1 MKKLA
6 RYEVTLQDHLQGCAI
21 LIAIWFLP
29 SVFILNNYSESI
41 QRRLFSILISAAIFL
56 SAFIALIFLA
66 YLSDR
71 FASSR
76 GRKPELFTA
85 AITAQSFLAGAITGV
100 IAHQMIN
107 WPDPDSFSLAMRIL
121 HTGFF
126 TAIWVPLTVITLGRL
141 RQLKEKRIALQGEI
155 ETLVQIEESASGV
168 LEQIRLTFESS
179 IRNSLKVTA
188 LQAQQKLV
196 VAFSSAGEVSP
207 ALPELIRDIATIDMR
222 DLSHA
227 MISSELKP
235 KLSTSRNQGERNRL
249 SGMGKTLIA
258 TVQDF
263 ALRDKL
269 WIIALLMLGSFFQNI
284 IGVLPL
290 KVEIEII
297 ALHGLETIAI
307 LALFRTLS
315 LRAPKRIYPLL
326 LLQLFTLIIANNYF
340 ISRYRTQ
347 ISPLIPDGF
356 WDHHF
361 FLIGAVT
368 LFSVLLRLIFLY
380 AINQSKAKYQ
390 ALAYEAARRKAEHDI
405 HHSEY
410 ALLAY
415 KWAKH
420 IHGRV
425 QSQLLA
431 TAERLDRARAC
442 DDLEAFNLALVEVKN
457 LLTNPDTSPDEYRV
471 SIADEISYRSSL
483 WQGLVEITGTLDEAL
498 GQISAAMIRTIGEVF
513 EEAIA
518 NAIRHGSATKINYL
532 ICHLENGNLRLQ
544 ITDNGSGITQRSR
557 TAQGLGS
564 QLYAR
569 ASEANYELKSNED
582 RAGATLD
589 ITLPAR

>member
-1 MKKLA
+1 M
-6 RYEVTLQDHLQGCAI
+6 
-21 LIAIWFLP
+21 
-29 SVFILNNYSESI
+29 
-41 QRRLFSILISAAIFL
+41 
-56 SAFIALIFLA
+56 
-66 YLSDR
+66 
-71 FASSR
+71 
-76 GRKPELFTA
+76 
-85 AITAQSFLAGAITGV
+85 
-100 IAHQMIN
+100 
-107 WPDPDSFSLAMRIL
+107 
-121 HTGFF
+121 
-126 TAIWVPLTVITLGRL
+126 
-141 RQLKEKRIALQGEI
+141 
-155 ETLVQIEESASGV
+155 
-168 LEQIRLTFESS
+168 
-179 IRNSLKVTA
+179 
-188 LQAQQKLV
+188 
-196 VAFSSAGEVSP
+196 
-207 ALPELIRDIATIDMR
+207 
-222 DLSHA
+222 
-227 MISSELKP
+227 
-235 KLSTSRNQGERNRL
+235 
-249 SGMGKTLIA
+249 
-258 TVQDF
+258 
-263 ALRDKL
+263 
-269 WIIALLMLGSFFQNI
+269 
-284 IGVLPL
+284 
-290 KVEIEII
+290 
-297 ALHGLETIAI
+297 
-307 LALFRTLS
+307 
-315 LRAPKRIYPLL
+315 
-326 LLQLFTLIIANNYF
+326 
-340 ISRYRTQ
+340 
-347 ISPLIPDGF
+347 
-356 WDHHF
+356 
-361 FLIGAVT
+361 T

-498 GQISAAMIRTIGEVF
+498 GQVSAAMIRTIGEVF

-532 ICHLENGNLRLQ
+532 IRHLENGNLRLQ